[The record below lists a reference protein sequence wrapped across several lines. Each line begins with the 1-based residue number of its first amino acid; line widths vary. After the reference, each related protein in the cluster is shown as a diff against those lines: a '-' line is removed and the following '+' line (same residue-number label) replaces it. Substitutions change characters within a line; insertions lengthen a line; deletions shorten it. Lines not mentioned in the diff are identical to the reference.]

1 MCVCVCL
8 MLNQAPSPL
17 PIQFSEC
24 HLRISGAADIRMNK
38 PQGITLKYSWPG
50 LFGNAFLSF

>member
-1 MCVCVCL
+1 MCV

-50 LFGNAFLSF
+50 LFGNVFLSF